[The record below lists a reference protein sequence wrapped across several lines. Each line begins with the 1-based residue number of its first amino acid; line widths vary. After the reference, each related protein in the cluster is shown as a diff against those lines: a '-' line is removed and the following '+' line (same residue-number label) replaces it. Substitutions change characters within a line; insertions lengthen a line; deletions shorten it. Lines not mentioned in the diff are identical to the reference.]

1 VTVAGGGTR
10 AVVNGRP
17 EWRELGL
24 ARRLWRRAG
33 PRRPPATGT
42 GLSDRG
48 EPLVLAAA
56 AAGDR
61 RALVGRAIDRRLLAD
76 VESTLG
82 VLLQVRTRAAGTAAA
97 AADGMRTVTVPLA
110 LSDGARAQ
118 LDVTL
123 SAQPVRRTT
132 RSTILTA
139 AGAGLLVCV
148 LLVGLLGALLRRSV
162 TDPLGALRRGI
173 ERMRSGDYRVRLPLV
188 GASEVQSVSE
198 GFNRMCELVGTQRDR
213 LHALAN
219 TDSLTGLANHRTFH
233 DALAGASEASTNA
246 GVSFAVVV
254 LDLDR
259 FKVLNDACGHARGD
273 EVLRRLARRL
283 EHIVRGSDLLGRL
296 GGDEFGILLPAADG
310 DAALAVAER
319 ARAAIG
325 AIELEGYTIDSSAGV
340 ACCPADATEGPR
352 VLELADAALYQAKLA
367 GGEQTCRFD
376 PRVSGPGALEER
388 QAVVREP
395 LLAPETMNCV
405 FQPIVELERGAV
417 VGYEA
422 LARFNPDRGTG
433 PAEWFDLAR
442 SCGLGPELQALGVT
456 RALGVPGRPVGAWL
470 SVNVDPGAFG
480 SESVQAA
487 FSGDLRGIVIEI
499 TEQELPSDDQLL
511 QSQLAELRTRGAR
524 IALDD
529 AGAGYAGLS
538 HVVRVRPD
546 LIKLDR
552 SLVADVHHD
561 DVRFALIEAF
571 VSFARRT
578 GAEVCAE
585 GIETEEQLVALIEA
599 QVMLGQG
606 YGLARPAPPW
616 VAVPPE
622 VVEQVCAG
630 ARRSPRPVPV

>member
-1 VTVAGGGTR
+1 
-10 AVVNGRP
+10 
-17 EWRELGL
+17 
-24 ARRLWRRAG
+24 
-33 PRRPPATGT
+33 
-42 GLSDRG
+42 
-48 EPLVLAAA
+48 PLVLAAA

-352 VLELADAALYQAKLA
+352 VLELADAALYQAKLT

-422 LARFNPDRGTG
+422 LARFNPDRGMG

-442 SCGLGPELQALGVT
+442 SCGLGPELQALRVT

-524 IALDD
+524 IALDGRRSRLRRPLPRRARAAGPD
-529 AGAGYAGLS
+529 QARPLARRRRASRRRPLRPDRGVRQLCPAHRRRGLRRGDRDRGAARRPDRGAGDARSGL
-538 HVVRVRPD
+538 RP
-546 LIKLDR
+546 R
-552 SLVADVHHD
+552 AP
-561 DVRFALIEAF
+561 R
-571 VSFARRT
+571 
-578 GAEVCAE
+578 
-585 GIETEEQLVALIEA
+585 
-599 QVMLGQG
+599 
-606 YGLARPAPPW
+606 PPW